1 MPFIIFVLECVG
13 ILLIA
18 FGICGVLYLLSTG
31 PRWLRYLI
39 GHPLQLVVW
48 FGWSCLAWLVVMIFS
63 LCGYVFFGML
73 GILFDWCKSLS
84 DIFFIPAETKDNM
97 SITFFIL
104 LAIGMFV
111 AITSIIGAEK
121 EARES
126 EALNKKYKEE
136 EKRKLEAEQEAERIY
151 KEYDSP
157 QAKFNKFI
165 DKMAGEKNI
174 EPVSTKTK

>member
-1 MPFIIFVLECVG
+1 MPFIIFVLECIG

-39 GHPLQLVVW
+39 GHPLQLIVW
-48 FGWSCLAWLVVMIFS
+48 FGWSCLAWLVVMVLS

-73 GILFDWCKSLS
+73 GMLFDWSKSLS
-84 DIFFIPAETKDNM
+84 EVLLSPASSSQNM
-97 SITFFIL
+97 SITFFFVL
-104 LAIGMFV
+104 LAIGMSI
-111 AITSIIGAEK
+111 AIISIIATEK

-136 EKRKLEAEQEAERIY
+136 EKIKLEAERIY

-165 DKMAGEKNI
+165 DRIESEQKEK
-174 EPVSTKTK
+174 

>member
-1 MPFIIFVLECVG
+1 MPFIIFVLECIG

-39 GHPLQLVVW
+39 GHPLQLIVW

-73 GILFDWCKSLS
+73 GMLFDWSKSLS
-84 DIFFIPAETKDNM
+84 EVLLSPASSNQSM
-97 SITFFIL
+97 SITFFFIL
-104 LAIGMFV
+104 LAIGMSI
-111 AITSIIGAEK
+111 AIISIIATEK
-121 EARES
+121 EAREG

-136 EKRKLEAEQEAERIY
+136 EKRKLEEKQEAERVY
-151 KEYDSP
+151 QEHHSP

-165 DKMAGEKNI
+165 DRIESEQKEK
-174 EPVSTKTK
+174 

>member
-1 MPFIIFVLECVG
+1 MPFIIFVLECIG

-31 PRWLRYLI
+31 PRWLRYLV
-39 GHPLQLVVW
+39 GHPLQLIVW
-48 FGWSCLAWLVVMIFS
+48 FGWSCLAWLVVMVLS
-63 LCGYVFFGML
+63 LCGYVFFGLL
-73 GILFDWCKSLS
+73 GIFFDWSKSLS
-84 DIFFIPAETKDNM
+84 EVFLSPASSSQSM
-97 SITFFIL
+97 SIIFFIL
-104 LAIGMFV
+104 LVIGMFV

-121 EARES
+121 KARES

-151 KEYDSP
+151 QEYDSP

-165 DKMAGEKNI
+165 DRMDSEQKEK
-174 EPVSTKTK
+174 